1 MQSGVFRI
9 TFSALLFS
17 LIFCACNKNDWKG
30 TIEVKDGVTIVKN
43 PREPLYAEMRLDLE
57 EELSINGISETGDFI
72 FAEVSSL
79 AVDRNDKIFIC
90 DRKEA
95 NIKIFDRSGSFLKTI
110 GGRGQGPG
118 EMSDPGRVNI
128 SNNNEIVVVDFRNR
142 CLLFFSNEGKYIKT
156 LKSREML
163 LLGSCLDSKGNIIA
177 STLKLVQPYPEYELI
192 KFDPHLNPLFKIGS
206 MPYQQNLRALN
217 PFAPGYTYAV
227 DQNDNIVYGYPNK
240 YEIQIFSPQGKILK
254 KITKEYDAVIVTDA
268 EKEEEN
274 SSAPSYVSFDFPDT
288 HSAFQSILVDEEGR
302 IFVKTWKKEEDRKAF
317 YYDIFDSQGRYTSE
331 IFLGSMPSLFRN
343 HKLYAIEEDEDGFQV
358 VKRYGMT
365 WSQ

>member
-30 TIEVKDGVTIVKN
+30 TIEVKDGVTLVKN
-43 PREPLYAEMRLDLE
+43 PREPLYAETKLYLE
-57 EELSINGISETGDFI
+57 DELSIKGISENGDFI
-72 FAEVSSL
+72 FAEARSI
-79 AVDRNDKIFIC
+79 AVDRNERIFIC

-95 NIKIFDRSGSFLKTI
+95 NIKIFDRSGNFLNTI

-118 EMSDPGRVNI
+118 EMSDPGKVCV
-128 SNNNEIVVVDFRNR
+128 SNNNELVVLDFQNR
-142 CLLFFSNEGKYIKT
+142 CLLFFSHEGKYLKT
-156 LKSREML
+156 LKSRGML
-163 LLGSCLDSKGNIIA
+163 LLGLRLDSKGNFIV
-177 STLKLVQPYPEYELI
+177 STLKLSQSFPEYELM

-206 MPYQQNLRALN
+206 MPYQQNYSALN

-227 DQNDNIVYGYPNK
+227 DQNDNIVYGYSNK
-240 YEIQIFSPQGKILK
+240 YEIQIFSPQGEILK
-254 KITKEYDAVIVTDA
+254 KITKEYDAVRVTDA

-274 SSAPSYVSFDFPDT
+274 SNAPSYVSFDFPDT

-302 IFVKTWKKEEDRKAF
+302 IFVKTWNKENSRKGF
-317 YYDIFDSQGRYTSE
+317 YYDIFDSQGRYTAK
-331 IFLGSMPSLFRN
+331 IFFEAMPSLFKN
-343 HKLYAIEEDEDGFQV
+343 HKLYAIEEEEGGFQV

-365 WSQ
+365 WSH

>member
-9 TFSALLFS
+9 TFSALLFF

-57 EELSINGISETGDFI
+57 DELSIKGIDEDGDFL
-72 FAEVSSL
+72 FAEARSI
-79 AVDRNDKIFIC
+79 AVDSNDNIFIC
-90 DRKEA
+90 DRKESS
-95 NIKIFDRSGSFLKTI
+95 IKIFDRCGNFLKTI

-118 EMSDPGRVNI
+118 EMSDPGIVRI
-128 SNNNEIVVVDFRNR
+128 SNNNELVVLDFQNR
-142 CLLFFSNEGKYIKT
+142 CLLFFSTEGEYIKT
-156 LKSREML
+156 LNSRGML
-163 LLGSCLDSKGNIIA
+163 LLGLRLDSKGNFIV
-177 STLKLVQPYPEYELI
+177 STLKLSQSFPEYELI

-240 YEIQIFSPQGKILK
+240 YEIQIFSPQGTILRKIIK
-254 KITKEYDAVIVTDA
+254 DYDAVRVTDA

-274 SSAPSYVSFDFPDT
+274 SQAPSYVSFDFPDT

-302 IFVKTWKKEEDRKAF
+302 IFVKTWKNEEGRKGF
-317 YYDIFDSQGRYTSE
+317 YYDIFDSQGRYTAK
-331 IFLGSMPSLFRN
+331 IFFEAMPSLFKN
-343 HKLYAIEEDEDGFQV
+343 HKLYAIEEEEGGFQI

-365 WSQ
+365 WSH